1 MSDGEIAKP
10 DRLRVRALDRL
21 KRVQQAL
28 AQRDWL
34 GITIEV
40 LVVTVGVLIA
50 IVAQQLVEDARWR
63 REVREFRRAVDRDI
77 AWSLA
82 GYQVR
87 LRQSGC
93 VNRRIAELE
102 RWRDSWREGRPRR
115 LKGSVGSPI
124 TTGMPTSAWASRSSE
139 LMLHIPYQARRDYGS
154 LNDSL
159 ANYYQQI
166 TNEREVWRSLAAFNG
181 ARRLS
186 DDNLMRLS
194 ELIFRAK
201 LYERLLVGNSSR
213 AMNTATRLGI
223 SPSFDD
229 SDMERAEME
238 WARRDANRELCTPM
252 MVEP

>member
-1 MSDGEIAKP
+1 MSDGEKAAP
-10 DRLRVRALDRL
+10 ARSPVRALERL
-21 KRVQQAL
+21 KRIRQAL

-50 IVAQQLVEDARWR
+50 IVAEQLVDNARWR

-87 LRQSGC
+87 LRQSDC

-102 RWRDSWREGRPRR
+102 RWRDSWREGRPSR
-115 LKGSVGSPI
+115 LNGNIGRLI

-139 LMLHIPYQARRDYGS
+139 LMLHIPYQVRRDYGS

-159 ANYYQQI
+159 ANFYQQI
-166 TNEREVWRSLAAFNG
+166 MDEREVWRSLAAFDG

-186 DDNLMRLS
+186 DDNLLRLS
-194 ELIFRAK
+194 ELTFRARS
-201 LYERLLVGNSSR
+201 YQRNHVANSSR
-213 AMNTATRLGI
+213 AMNTAARLGI
-223 SPSFDD
+223 RPSFENDPV
-229 SDMERAEME
+229 MERIV
-238 WARRDANRELCTPM
+238 RDPNRELCTPI

>member
-1 MSDGEIAKP
+1 MSDGDIAMP
-10 DRLRVRALDRL
+10 VRLRVRALDRL

-50 IVAQQLVEDARWR
+50 IVAEQLVEDARWR

-102 RWRDSWREGRPRR
+102 RWRDSWREGRPRQ
-115 LKGSVGSPI
+115 LKGSVGRPI
-124 TTGMPTSAWASRSSE
+124 TTGMPTSAWASRSS
-139 LMLHIPYQARRDYGS
+139 
-154 LNDSL
+154 
-159 ANYYQQI
+159 
-166 TNEREVWRSLAAFNG
+166 
-181 ARRLS
+181 
-186 DDNLMRLS
+186 
-194 ELIFRAK
+194 
-201 LYERLLVGNSSR
+201 
-213 AMNTATRLGI
+213 
-223 SPSFDD
+223 
-229 SDMERAEME
+229 
-238 WARRDANRELCTPM
+238 
-252 MVEP
+252 